1 MCLNLSDMADKQD
14 SSDTEK
20 PLRGWCRPVTLF
32 GPLSHVAV
40 CDVTLT
46 ATVRGGV
53 CDLCLTNGSFI
64 ILRATSMSPVFI
76 ALYFKLNPQQCP
88 SIMVAHDLYWRWW
101 RGPGEGRAQVLSR
114 PTSLEEGFFFNYV
127 SYLTYIKNKML
138 TCLSRKVIIAAMI
151 CS

>member
-14 SSDTEK
+14 SSDIEK

-64 ILRATSMSPVFI
+64 IPRATSMSPVFI
-76 ALYFKLNPQQCP
+76 ALYFKLNPRQCP
-88 SIMVAHDLYWRWW
+88 SIMVARDLYWRWW
-101 RGPGEGRAQVLSR
+101 RGPGEGSVQVLSR
-114 PTSLEEGFFFNYV
+114 PTYLPPEETVFFFSTMSAISHISNV
-127 SYLTYIKNKML
+127 K
-138 TCLSRKVIIAAMI
+138 
-151 CS
+151 CSLAFPER